1 MGNEKWFLTAKTVS
15 FSELR
20 TERRGLTLCC
30 ERWTR
35 DIEVGHRKAGFG
47 SHSLHG
53 HGFHGGKLLCDAADD
68 TRHRRGGQA
77 MNDTSPALEERYRA
91 TLMQRTGEERLIMG
105 CGMRDAARAIMEASF
120 LEQDPCASIATL
132 RKGLFLRLYG
142 HEFDAETRT
151 KILAAIQDAALLAR
165 R

>member
-1 MGNEKWFLTAKTVS
+1 
-15 FSELR
+15 
-20 TERRGLTLCC
+20 
-30 ERWTR
+30 
-35 DIEVGHRKAGFG
+35 
-47 SHSLHG
+47 
-53 HGFHGGKLLCDAADD
+53 
-68 TRHRRGGQA
+68 

-151 KILAAIQDAALLAR
+151 KILAAIQDAALLALR
-165 R
+165 